1 MIEYDTPG
9 RIVECLH
16 QILRN
21 HLEMNYVG
29 KVGILWSQDPY
40 YLYVVVVFLLLLGTH
55 SKILLEN
62 SQNRKLS
69 KLKVVR
75 IENCQNWKL
84 PKLEIAKTESCQHW
98 KWFQYFL
105 LKVSIFDELNW
116 KLPKLEIAKIES
128 CQN

>member
-62 SQNRKLS
+62 SQNWKLS

-75 IENCQNWKL
+75 IENCQNCKL
-84 PKLEIAKTESCQHW
+84 PKLQVAKIACCQNW
-98 KWFQYFL
+98 KL
-105 LKVSIFDELNW
+105 SKLKVAKIRNCQNW
-116 KLPKLEIAKIES
+116 KLPTLKVISVFLAKG
-128 CQN
+128 